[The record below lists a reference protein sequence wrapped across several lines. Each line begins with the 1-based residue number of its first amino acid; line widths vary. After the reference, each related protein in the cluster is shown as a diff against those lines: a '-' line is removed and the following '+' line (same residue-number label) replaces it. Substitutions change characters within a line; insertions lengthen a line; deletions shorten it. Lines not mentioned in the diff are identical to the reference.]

1 MAVTAKFIR
10 PKLELVKPLMT
21 GSSLETA
28 RQGQTVLGKLM
39 SSSKKNEVETVVFSF
54 PDFPAAILTPKKDR
68 REGVILYLHGGGYT
82 CGDLDYAR
90 GFGSVLCAVT
100 GRKVLCPAYRLAP
113 EHPFPAALDDAVTAY
128 RYLLNTGFSGSD
140 ILLCGESA
148 GGGLIYCLAYRLR
161 ELELPLPAGF
171 VGISPWTD
179 LTASG
184 ASYAENENVDPSMTK
199 ERLGFFAGLYSSA
212 PSDPLVSPLF
222 GEMKGLPPSLLFVGG
237 DEIMR
242 DDAVLMR
249 DRLTEAGCEADLT
262 VEPGMWHVYPLY
274 GLKENQKQV
283 LEKIAAFA
291 DARLPSERK
300 LRWMKV
306 DNAGKIY
313 PAAKNKEWTNLF
325 RLSMTL
331 AEPVDPVILQ
341 SALDVTV
348 KRFPSIAVR
357 LRRGIFWYYLEEVPH
372 APKVKKDGA
381 WPLVHMVFRDTRK
394 CAFRVLYYEN
404 RIAVEL
410 FHAITDGSGG
420 MIFLKTLVAEYLTQK
435 HSIAIKCEKGVLNRG
450 DEPTAEETEDSFVK
464 NCGTVAEKR
473 ENTPAFLLKGEK
485 EPDGRRHLTCGILD
499 AEKLHALASEKG
511 VTVTVYLAAVMVETL
526 AAMQNEK
533 CRPGKKK
540 RPVKVLIP
548 VNLRPLFGS
557 KTLRNFAQF
566 VNVGI
571 DPNLGDYTFDEI
583 LSLVHH
589 QLGAERNAKTMQ
601 ARFTGN
607 VKSERSVVL
616 RLVPL
621 FLKNVVMKAVFNVV
635 GEAVSCLCFS
645 NLGKAELPDEM
656 ANYVERIDFVLGSQA
671 KAPYNAG
678 LVSWNGKLYLNIIR
692 TTVEPELE
700 YRFFTNLM
708 KHGIRPLIE
717 SNDPDPED

>member
-10 PKLELVKPLMT
+10 PKLELVKPFMT

-28 RQGQTVLGKLM
+28 RQGQAVLGKM
-39 SSSKKNEVETVVFSF
+39 MASTKKSEVETVIFSF
-54 PDFPAAILTPKKDR
+54 PDFSAAILTPKKDR
-68 REGVILYLHGGGYT
+68 RDGVILYLHGGGYT

-90 GFGSVLCAVT
+90 GFGSVLCAAT

-128 RYLLNTGFSGSD
+128 RYLLNTGYRGSE

-161 ELELPLPAGF
+161 ALGLSLPAGF
-171 VGISPWTD
+171 IGISPWTD

-184 ASYAENENVDPSMTK
+184 NSYLENEKKDPSLTK
-199 ERLGFFAGLYSSA
+199 ERLDLFAGLYTDA

-222 GEMKGLPPSLLFVGG
+222 GNMKDLPPSLLFVGG
-237 DEIMR
+237 DEILR
-242 DDAVLMR
+242 DDTVRLY
-249 DRLTEAGCEADLT
+249 DRLTGAGCEADLT
-262 VEPGMWHVYPLY
+262 VAPGMWHVYPLY
-274 GLKENQKQV
+274 GLKENRRQIFD
-283 LEKIAAFA
+283 KITSFT
-291 DARLPSERK
+291 DRLLPSERK

-331 AEPVDPVILQ
+331 TEPVDPVILQ

-357 LRRGIFWYYLEEVPH
+357 VRRGFFWYYLEEVPN
-372 APKVKKDGA
+372 APKVRKDGA

-420 MIFLKTLVAEYLTQK
+420 MIFLKSLVAEYLTQK
-435 HSIAIKCEKGVLNRG
+435 HSLAIPCEKGVLNRA
-450 DEPTAEETEDSFVK
+450 DEPTAEETEDSFIK

-499 AEKLHALASEKG
+499 TEKLRALAAERK

-526 AAMQNEK
+526 AAIQNEK
-533 CRPGKKK
+533 LAAGRKK
-540 RPVKVLIP
+540 RPVKVLVP

-557 KTLRNFAQF
+557 ITLRNFAQF

-607 VKSERSVVL
+607 VKSERSVLL

-621 FLKNVVMKAVFNVV
+621 FLKNPVMKAVFSVV

-645 NLGKAELPDEM
+645 NLGNAELPDEM
-656 ANYVERIDFVLGSQA
+656 AEYVQRIDFILGSQA
-671 KAPYNAG
+671 KAPYNVG
-678 LVSWNGKLYLNIIR
+678 LVSWKGKLYLNIIR

-717 SNDPDPED
+717 SNDPDPEE